1 LFLLADKTGLE
12 KDLDP
17 KKEETIKRVWL
28 LFHHNTPVLHL
39 FSSEVKIDCIK
50 I

>member
-17 KKEETIKRVWL
+17 KKEEIMFFKRVWL
-28 LFHHNTPVLHL
+28 LFHHNNTPVLHIFFL
-39 FSSEVKIDCIK
+39 LK
-50 I
+50 